1 MDWPNIFD
9 IWNFMKHIHLLYH
22 YICLFFTY
30 PLKYFISKWNL
41 KLKLIFIYLLEYV
54 PYFWNNYKF
63 YVYKNDYLI
72 DYKPPH
78 GLPIF
83 KPIFHINKSNENY
96 NVN

>member
-1 MDWPNIFD
+1 M
-9 IWNFMKHIHLLYH
+9 
-22 YICLFFTY
+22 
-30 PLKYFISKWNL
+30 
-41 KLKLIFIYLLEYV
+41 LEYV